1 MELNENKD
9 VVKLKNKNDE
19 YQVVVYQLV
28 NIKQVDKRNEQ

>member
-28 NIKQVDKRNEQ
+28 NIKQVDKRNDQ

>member
-28 NIKQVDKRNEQ
+28 NIKQVDKRNKQ